1 LIEYSLLR
9 YFKRL
14 FKLYLVYYEYF
25 HSDVVKGYCQNMST
39 KNKILDAAE
48 KLFAIQGFNGTS
60 LREITSQAEV
70 NLAAV
75 NYHFGS
81 KKELIK
87 SVMSRYM
94 NELSPRL
101 ESALVEICEQDEL
114 NLLEVF
120 SAFIDPL
127 LSLNEFK
134 ENGTSNF
141 LQLLGR
147 GYTDSQGFLRWFLTT
162 QYPGVI
168 NNFVKAVQKAYP
180 ELTAEEMFWRL
191 HFTMGTV
198 VFTMSSSDALIDIAQ
213 SDFDKTMDIAGV
225 IKKVIPYVAAGVA
238 APLL

>member
-1 LIEYSLLR
+1 
-9 YFKRL
+9 
-14 FKLYLVYYEYF
+14 
-25 HSDVVKGYCQNMST
+25 MST

-48 KLFAIQGFNGTS
+48 SLFADKGFNGTS

-87 SVMSRYM
+87 AVMSRYM

-101 ESALVEICEQDEL
+101 ETALIQICESESPSL
-114 NLLEVF
+114 IEVF

-134 ENGTSNF
+134 NNGTSNF

-168 NNFVKAVQKAYP
+168 DNFVIAVHKAYP
-180 ELTAEEMFWRL
+180 ELSAEEMFWRL

-198 VFTMSSSDALIDIAQ
+198 VFTMSSSEALIDIAK
-213 SDFDKTMDIAGV
+213 SDFERELQISDV
-225 IKKVIPYVAAGVA
+225 IHNVIPYVAAGVG
-238 APLL
+238 APMPSNTRS

>member
-1 LIEYSLLR
+1 
-9 YFKRL
+9 
-14 FKLYLVYYEYF
+14 
-25 HSDVVKGYCQNMST
+25 MST

-48 KLFAIQGFNGTS
+48 YLFADKGFNGTS

-87 SVMSRYM
+87 AVMSRYM

-101 ESALVEICEQDEL
+101 ESSLEVLCDSEQPLTLV
-114 NLLEVF
+114 EVF
-120 SAFIDPL
+120 SAFIEPL
-127 LSLNEFK
+127 LSLNEYK

-162 QYPGVI
+162 QYPNVI
-168 NNFVKAVQKAYP
+168 SNFVTAVQKAYP
-180 ELTAEEMFWRL
+180 ELTPEEMFWRL

-198 VFTMSSSDALIDIAQ
+198 VFTMSSSDALIDIAEN
-213 SDFDKTMDIAGV
+213 DFNKKIDIAGV
-225 IKKVIPYVAAGVA
+225 IRQVFPYVAAGVA
-238 APLL
+238 APISLP

>member
-1 LIEYSLLR
+1 
-9 YFKRL
+9 
-14 FKLYLVYYEYF
+14 
-25 HSDVVKGYCQNMST
+25 MST

-48 KLFAIQGFNGTS
+48 QLFSDKGFNGTS

-87 SVMSRYM
+87 AVMSRYM

-101 ESALVEICEQDEL
+101 ESVLLAICEDEQQPTL
-114 NLLEVF
+114 VDVF
-120 SAFIDPL
+120 SAFVEPL
-127 LSLNEFK
+127 LHLNDFK
-134 ENGTSNF
+134 ENGTSIF

-162 QYPGVI
+162 QYPEVI
-168 NNFVKAVQKAYP
+168 ANFTKAVHKAYP

-191 HFTMGTV
+191 HFTMGTI
-198 VFTMSSSDALIDIAQ
+198 VFTMSSSEALIDIAK
-213 SDFDKTMDIAGV
+213 SDFNNDLDIAGV
-225 IKKVIPYVAAGVA
+225 IQQVIPYVAAGVA
-238 APLL
+238 APINR

>member
-1 LIEYSLLR
+1 
-9 YFKRL
+9 
-14 FKLYLVYYEYF
+14 
-25 HSDVVKGYCQNMST
+25 MST

-48 KLFAIQGFNGTS
+48 SLFANKGFNGTS
-60 LREITSQAEV
+60 LREITGQADV

-87 SVMSRYM
+87 AVMSRYM

-101 ESALVEICEQDEL
+101 ESALRQVCEIESPSLTD
-114 NLLEVF
+114 VF

-127 LSLNEFK
+127 LSLNKFK
-134 ENGTSNF
+134 DH
-141 LQLLGR
+141 R

-168 NNFVKAVQKAYP
+168 DNFVLAVQKSYP
-180 ELTAEEMFWRL
+180 ELSAEEMFWRL

-198 VFTMSSSDALIDIAQ
+198 VFTMSSSDALIDIAK
-213 SDFDKTMDIAGV
+213 SDFDRDLQISDV
-225 IKKVIPYVAAGVA
+225 IHNVIPYVAAGVG
-238 APLL
+238 APMPLRR

>member
-1 LIEYSLLR
+1 
-9 YFKRL
+9 
-14 FKLYLVYYEYF
+14 
-25 HSDVVKGYCQNMST
+25 MST

-48 KLFAIQGFNGTS
+48 HLFADKGFNGTS

-87 SVMSRYM
+87 AVMSRYM

-101 ESALVEICEQDEL
+101 ESSLQVLCDSVQQPTLV
-114 NLLEVF
+114 EVF
-120 SAFIDPL
+120 SAFIEPL
-127 LSLNEFK
+127 LSLNDYK
-134 ENGTSNF
+134 ENGTTHF

-162 QYPGVI
+162 QYPNVI
-168 NNFVKAVQKAYP
+168 SNFVLAVQKAYP
-180 ELTAEEMFWRL
+180 ELTPEEMFWRL

-198 VFTMSSSDALIDIAQ
+198 VFTMSSSDALIDIAE
-213 SDFDKTMDIAGV
+213 SDFGKKIDIAGV
-225 IKKVIPYVAAGVA
+225 IRQVIPYVAAGVA
-238 APLL
+238 APIGASL

>member
-1 LIEYSLLR
+1 
-9 YFKRL
+9 
-14 FKLYLVYYEYF
+14 
-25 HSDVVKGYCQNMST
+25 MST

-48 KLFAIQGFNGTS
+48 SLFADKGFNGTS

-87 SVMSRYM
+87 AVMSRYM

-101 ESALVEICEQDEL
+101 EIALTQVCEQDSPSL
-114 NLLEVF
+114 IEVF

-127 LSLNEFK
+127 LSLNEIK
-134 ENGTSNF
+134 NNGTSNF

-168 NNFVKAVQKAYP
+168 DNFVIAVQKAYP
-180 ELTAEEMFWRL
+180 ELSAEEMFWRL

-198 VFTMSSSDALIDIAQ
+198 VFTMSSSDALIDIAK
-213 SDFDKTMDIAGV
+213 SDFHRELQISDV
-225 IKKVIPYVAAGVA
+225 IRNVIPYVAAGVG
-238 APLL
+238 APMPMNSRS

>member
-1 LIEYSLLR
+1 
-9 YFKRL
+9 
-14 FKLYLVYYEYF
+14 
-25 HSDVVKGYCQNMST
+25 MST

-48 KLFAIQGFNGTS
+48 SLFAEKGFNGTS
-60 LREITSQAEV
+60 LREITSRAEV

-87 SVMSRYM
+87 AVMSRYM

-101 ESALVEICEQDEL
+101 EASLQVINDSDAKPSLV
-114 NLLEVF
+114 EVF
-120 SAFIDPL
+120 SAFIQPL

-134 ENGTSNF
+134 DNGTSNF

-162 QYPGVI
+162 QYPNVI
-168 NNFVKAVQKAYP
+168 SFFVEAVQKAYP

-198 VFTMSSSDALIDIAQ
+198 VFTMSSSEALIDIAHN
-213 SDFDKTMDIAGV
+213 DFERNVDIAEV
-225 IKKVIPYVAAGVA
+225 IQKVIPYVAAGVA
-238 APLL
+238 APITNN

>member
-1 LIEYSLLR
+1 
-9 YFKRL
+9 
-14 FKLYLVYYEYF
+14 
-25 HSDVVKGYCQNMST
+25 MTT

-48 KLFAIQGFNGTS
+48 DLFADKGFNGTS

-87 SVMSRYM
+87 AVMSRYM

-101 ESALVEICEQDEL
+101 ETALTQVYMAENA
-114 NLLEVF
+114 NLVDVF
-120 SAFIDPL
+120 SAFIEPL
-127 LSLNEFK
+127 LSLNDFK

-168 NNFVKAVQKAYP
+168 DNFVLAVQKAYP
-180 ELTAEEMFWRL
+180 DLTAEEMFWRL

-198 VFTMSSSDALIDIAQ
+198 VFTMSSSDALIDIADN
-213 SDFDKTMDIAGV
+213 DFDKNIDITGV
-225 IKKVIPYVAAGVA
+225 IERVIPYVAAGVA
-238 APLL
+238 APIKTY

>member
-1 LIEYSLLR
+1 
-9 YFKRL
+9 
-14 FKLYLVYYEYF
+14 
-25 HSDVVKGYCQNMST
+25 MST

-48 KLFAIQGFNGTS
+48 SLFADKGFNGTS

-87 SVMSRYM
+87 AVMSRYM

-101 ESALVEICEQDEL
+101 EIALTQICESESPSL
-114 NLLEVF
+114 IEVF
-120 SAFIDPL
+120 SAFIEPL

-134 ENGTSNF
+134 NNGTSNF

-168 NNFVKAVQKAYP
+168 DNFVIAVQKAYP
-180 ELTAEEMFWRL
+180 ELSAEEMFWRL

-198 VFTMSSSDALIDIAQ
+198 VFTMSSSEALIDIAK
-213 SDFDKTMDIAGV
+213 SDFERELQISDV
-225 IKKVIPYVAAGVA
+225 IHNVIPYVAAGVG
-238 APLL
+238 APMPSSIRS

>member
-1 LIEYSLLR
+1 
-9 YFKRL
+9 
-14 FKLYLVYYEYF
+14 
-25 HSDVVKGYCQNMST
+25 MTT

-48 KLFAIQGFNGTS
+48 KLFADKGFNGTS

-87 SVMSRYM
+87 AVMSRYM

-101 ESALVEICEQDEL
+101 ESALITICNEEKQPTL
-114 NLLEVF
+114 VEVF
-120 SAFIDPL
+120 SAFVEPL
-127 LSLNEFK
+127 LALNQFK

-162 QYPGVI
+162 RYPVVI
-168 NNFVKAVQKAYP
+168 DSFITAVHKAYP
-180 ELTAEEMFWRL
+180 ELSAEEMFWRL
-191 HFTMGTV
+191 HFTMGTI
-198 VFTMSSSDALIDIAQ
+198 VFTMSSSDALMDIAKN
-213 SDFDKTMDIAGV
+213 DFNKDIDIAGV
-225 IKKVIPYVAAGVA
+225 IKQVIPYVAAGVG
-238 APLL
+238 APIR

>member
-1 LIEYSLLR
+1 
-9 YFKRL
+9 
-14 FKLYLVYYEYF
+14 
-25 HSDVVKGYCQNMST
+25 MTT

-48 KLFAIQGFNGTS
+48 KLFADKGFNGTS

-87 SVMSRYM
+87 AVMSRYM

-101 ESALVEICEQDEL
+101 ESALITICNEEKQPTL
-114 NLLEVF
+114 VEVF
-120 SAFIDPL
+120 SAFVEPL
-127 LSLNEFK
+127 LALNHFK

-162 QYPGVI
+162 RYPVVI
-168 NNFVKAVQKAYP
+168 DSFITAVHKAYP
-180 ELTAEEMFWRL
+180 ELSTEEMFWRL
-191 HFTMGTV
+191 HFTMGTI
-198 VFTMSSSDALIDIAQ
+198 VFTMSSSDALMDIAKN
-213 SDFDKTMDIAGV
+213 DFNKNIDIAGV
-225 IKKVIPYVAAGVA
+225 IKQVIPYVAAGVG
-238 APLL
+238 APIR